1 MAAATAT
8 EHIHDEVRELIRRR
22 GIDPVTDHRST
33 RKLIDEVIAHY
44 DERVP
49 MSSLPP
55 LLDRAGAV
63 RHVFDTLAGFGPL
76 QRFLDDPAVEEI
88 WINQPGRVFIARN
101 GRSELTTVVLS
112 ADDVRDLVERMLKP
126 SGRRLDLSSPFVDA
140 LLPDGSRLHA
150 VIPDITREHLS
161 LNIRKFVVAANGL
174 EDLVALG
181 TITAHAARFLE
192 AAVTAGLNVIVAG
205 GTQAGKTT
213 LLNTLINS
221 IPARERVITCEE
233 VFELRPNLP
242 DVVAMQT
249 RQPNLEGNGEI
260 RLRRLVKE
268 ALRMRPSRMIVG
280 EVRQEESLDL
290 LIALNSGLP
299 GMCSRARQLGPGG
312 GGQTLHAAAAGRRER
327 HRRLRGADRCLLH
340 RPGRADRR
348 RTRRLPSGPGD
359 RRPTGPGRGRGRRD
373 RGHLHLGRRQTGSRT
388 GVSAASRT
396 DSSSTASI
404 SPSCCPAE
412 SDGVRSD
419 LRQRGWRRASRYG
432 IARSVKHLVSA
443 VAPTGAGADCGHGGG
458 ELLTPFVRGRQ
469 LPDREFVRLGDEK
482 THRFGNLAK
491 TVSPEL
497 MADAS

>member
-1 MAAATAT
+1 
-8 EHIHDEVRELIRRR
+8 
-22 GIDPVTDHRST
+22 
-33 RKLIDEVIAHY
+33 
-44 DERVP
+44 
-49 MSSLPP
+49 
-55 LLDRAGAV
+55 
-63 RHVFDTLAGFGPL
+63 
-76 QRFLDDPAVEEI
+76 
-88 WINQPGRVFIARN
+88 
-101 GRSELTTVVLS
+101 
-112 ADDVRDLVERMLKP
+112 MLKP

-192 AAVTAGLNVIVAG
+192 AAVTAGLNIIVAG

-299 GMCSRARQLGPGG
+299 GMCSRARQLGPRGR
-312 GGQTLHAAAAGRRER
+312 GQALHAAAAGRRER
-327 HRRLRGADRCLLH
+327 HRRLRGADR
-340 RPGRADRR
+340 
-348 RTRRLPSGPGD
+348 
-359 RRPTGPGRGRGRRD
+359 RRPASTWSCRSASNPTAPAGSARSSPCQG
-373 RGHLHLGRRQTGSRT
+373 GSRA
-388 GVSAASRT
+388 GWSRPRT
-396 DSSSTASI
+396 SS
-404 SPSCCPAE
+404 P
-412 SDGVRSD
+412 R
-419 LRQRGWRRASRYG
+419 
-432 IARSVKHLVSA
+432 
-443 VAPTGAGADCGHGGG
+443 
-458 ELLTPFVRGRQ
+458 
-469 LPDREFVRLGDEK
+469 
-482 THRFGNLAK
+482 
-491 TVSPEL
+491 
-497 MADAS
+497 